1 MESVGEKLKT
11 ARVEK
16 GLSHDQ
22 ISRETNISIRYL
34 EALETENFNIF
45 PGEPYVLGFLR
56 NYSAYLDLDVQKVI
70 SLYRALRIQE
80 QPIPVE
86 QLLKKPSKLPGFI
99 IPFLLILIILGACAF
114 GVYMFITHRQNNQAL
129 KTPESRSPVE
139 YTMEGGSIAP
149 RRMYKDDSVLVTVDG
164 NIYKLEIKNIGET
177 VIIYVPGEGEKNLD
191 LNPEG
196 ITVDLN
202 DDGRPDLRI
211 IVADFA
217 KNNPDMGALI
227 HFNMIEQTVVVQP
240 PVLNDPQNIVAPP
253 SATNTAIRTTII
265 PSTQNPYPFTL
276 QVNFQGYCMF
286 RWEILGERDRRGI
299 NQRYFQ
305 RGQQLDIQAQNLGI
319 RIWASSA
326 QAARFQVIGGG
337 RTYPFEIGA
346 AGEVVVAEIL
356 WVRDDD
362 GRNRL
367 VVRRLETGS

>member
-1 MESVGEKLKT
+1 M
-11 ARVEK
+11 
-16 GLSHDQ
+16 
-22 ISRETNISIRYL
+22 
-34 EALETENFNIF
+34 
-45 PGEPYVLGFLR
+45 LGFLR
-56 NYSAYLDLDVQKVI
+56 NYSAYLDLDVQNVL

-86 QLLKKPSKLPGFI
+86 QLLKKPSRLPGFI
-99 IPFLLILIILGACAF
+99 IPFLIIIIILGAIGF
-114 GVYMFITHRQNNQAL
+114 GVYMFITHRQNNQ
-129 KTPESRSPVE
+129 TQTIPDESNSPVE
-139 YTMEGGSIAP
+139 YTMEGGSLAP
-149 RRMYKDDSVLVTVDG
+149 RRMYKGDSVSIMIDG
-164 NIYKLEIKNIGET
+164 NPYKVEIRNIGET
-177 VIIYVPGEGEKNLD
+177 VTIYVPGEGEKNLD

-202 DDGRPDLRI
+202 EDGIPELQI
-211 IVADFA
+211 IVADFM

-227 HFNMIEQTVVVQP
+227 HFNMIETIVQP
-240 PVLNDPQNIVAPP
+240 PPFVDQQNIATLP
-253 SATNTAIRTTII
+253 SATNTAISTTVI

-276 QVNFQGYCMF
+276 QISFQGYCMF
-286 RWEILGERDRRGI
+286 RWEILGERDRRGT

-319 RIWASSA
+319 RVWASNA

-337 RTYPFEIGA
+337 RTYPLEIGT

-367 VVRRLETGS
+367 VVRRLETGP